1 MRARGGRHCGVT
13 RASTPRAQTN
23 AARDSFVV
31 DTIAIVTHCL
41 IAKLSDLTRY
51 TKWDYDRFSKHVTN
65 AVKHDVHA
73 NQDGVAFETVV
84 AKI

>member
-1 MRARGGRHCGVT
+1 MTMRARGGRHCAGYT
-13 RASTPRAQTN
+13 RAPTN
-23 AARDSFVV
+23 AARDSFLA
-31 DTIAIVTHCL
+31 DTIAIATHCL

-51 TKWDYDRFSKHVTN
+51 SKRDYDRFSKHVTN

-73 NQDGVAFETVV
+73 NQDGVAFETDV